1 MEFNIE
7 WYSPNLGTPIV
18 SLAEYGVVFNKAAI
32 VSLGSPHSIKLGFDK
47 ENKYIIVV
55 GVTEEESTEDTIV
68 FNSKEKNGFIRINN
82 KDFIRFVLRYCPE
95 IKLDKAKRFLSIK
108 EGDFL
113 VVDLKSPA
121 DVTEDANELD

>member
-1 MEFNIE
+1 MDFNIE
-7 WYSPNLGTPIV
+7 WYSPSLGTPIV
-18 SLAEYGVVFNKAAI
+18 SLAEYGIVFNKASI

-55 GVTEEESTEDTIV
+55 GVKEEESTGDTFI
-68 FNSKEKNGFIRINN
+68 FSSKEKNGFIRINN

-113 VVDLKSPA
+113 VVDLNSPA
-121 DVTEDANELD
+121 DINDDVIEEE